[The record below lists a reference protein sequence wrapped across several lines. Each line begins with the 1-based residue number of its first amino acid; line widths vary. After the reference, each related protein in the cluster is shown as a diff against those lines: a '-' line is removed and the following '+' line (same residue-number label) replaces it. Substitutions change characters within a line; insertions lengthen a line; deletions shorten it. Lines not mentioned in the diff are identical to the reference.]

1 MLVSELC
8 TRSLKLCGIL
18 GQGDAAASAEDMND
32 AVATLNEMLT
42 AWALEGMDV
51 GHDITATQNDNL
63 YVDDAY
69 IKAVRYA
76 LAVELSA
83 EFNTPVTP
91 AVVQIAIFEKENVRA
106 ALADINLLACDEAIT
121 GGRAVFNSVTGQ

>member
-51 GHDITATQNDNL
+51 GHDITAVQNDTL
-63 YVDDAY
+63 LVDDAY
-69 IKAVRYA
+69 LKAIRYC
-76 LAVELSA
+76 LAVELSV
-83 EFNTPVTP
+83 EFNTPITP
-91 AVVQIAIFEKENVRA
+91 GVVQIALAEKDNVRA
-106 ALADINLLACDEAIT
+106 ALSDIELLACDPAIAHRRWT
-121 GGRAVFNSVTGQ
+121 FNFTTGQ